1 MAYQYKKLH
10 TERALRKTE
19 RPGAS
24 GLQKTAK
31 GCWIQTQ
38 NVRTL
43 GGKWNLN
50 ATVVTIEQNI

>member
-1 MAYQYKKLH
+1 MRKQRDQ
-10 TERALRKTE
+10 ERR
-19 RPGAS
+19 
-24 GLQKTAK
+24 
-31 GCWIQTQ
+31 IQTQ